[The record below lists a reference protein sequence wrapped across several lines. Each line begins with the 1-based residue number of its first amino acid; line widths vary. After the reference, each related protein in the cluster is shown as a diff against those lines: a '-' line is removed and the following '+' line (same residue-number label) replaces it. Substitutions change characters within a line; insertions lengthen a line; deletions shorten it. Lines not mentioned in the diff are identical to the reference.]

1 MLNVVSAF
9 SGLKQIMYINTLRNV
24 DNVDKVWLRSLATV
38 DPWHH
43 GMYLLVTDTMRVF
56 TILSQDRTEREI
68 GVD

>member
-38 DPWHH
+38 DP
-43 GMYLLVTDTMRVF
+43 
-56 TILSQDRTEREI
+56 
-68 GVD
+68 